1 MPAITDR
8 RAARLSVTRVIAALL
23 VSGCVSVSR
32 TAEPTAQSAPTT
44 STTPAATATASG
56 PMTDKEVVWVNQ
68 ITKLRHA
75 ISETIS
81 PSSSTDL
88 TREELARWENAM
100 RGCSR
105 TLARIGSPSARLQP
119 VYALVKQSCQEFDKG
134 AACFAAAAPIIASST
149 RVREA
154 QEALDCGSRAI
165 EKGTTL
171 LIEAEAKGLGGE
183 VTG

>member
-1 MPAITDR
+1 MDTSSGEIAIAAAGPELAHTNSTDRTMLRSARPTPRRTRGGGLPMPAITDR
-8 RAARLSVTRVIAALL
+8 RAARLTVTLVIAALL

-105 TLARIGSPSARLQP
+105 TLARIGSPSAHLQP
-119 VYALVKQSCQEFDKG
+119 VYALVK
-134 AACFAAAAPIIASST
+134 
-149 RVREA
+149 
-154 QEALDCGSRAI
+154 
-165 EKGTTL
+165 
-171 LIEAEAKGLGGE
+171 
-183 VTG
+183 